1 MNPSSRVFAFALLAV
16 VALARAASAADAKKV
31 DFAKDVEP
39 IFKASC
45 VGCHGLDAN
54 KPKKKAAAK
63 LRLDEEAEILKGG
76 KSGAAVVPGDAKNSL
91 LFKLLSGPVVMPKA
105 DEDEDKEIPPMPKVK
120 RGDKWKPLTDDQI
133 AVIKQWID
141 QTPQQAAK

>member
-1 MNPSSRVFAFALLAV
+1 MNRPINVFAASALMLTAG
-16 VALARAASAADAKKV
+16 LASAADPAKKV
-31 DFAKDVEP
+31 DFAKDVAP

-45 VGCHGLDAN
+45 VGCHGLDAA

-63 LRLDEEAEILKGG
+63 LRLDDEAEILKGG
-76 KSGAAVVPGDAKNSL
+76 KSGAAIIPGDSKNSL

-105 DEDEDKEIPPMPKVK
+105 DEDEDKEIPAMPKVK
-120 RGDKWKPLTDDQI
+120 RGEKWKSLTDEQI